1 MQTSQEVSIWFGDRG
16 VWIDPTC
23 IVWHWKSG
31 KLWFSVNQRDESDID
46 NTEEGC
52 VDITF
57 THRENGSPIGCFE
70 LYDSI
75 PVKMAPPE
83 LQEKL
88 KLKKMKR

>member
-1 MQTSQEVSIWFGDRG
+1 M
-16 VWIDPTC
+16 
-23 IVWHWKSG
+23 
-31 KLWFSVNQRDESDID
+31 NQRDESDIE
-46 NTEEGC
+46 NTEQGF

-57 THRENGSPIGCFE
+57 THRENGSPIGVFE

-75 PVKMAPPE
+75 PIKKSPPE